1 VEIKNENLF
10 YFKNNSHTCIGCK
23 KREFLAVLEDVP
35 CLLEREGLE
44 AAKKLLELVLARFG
58 VDMLVRLGVE
68 VSLEVLPALALLN
81 SNTKYK

>member
-1 VEIKNENLF
+1 MRIFFILKITAIPV
-10 YFKNNSHTCIGCK
+10 SVAR
-23 KREFLAVLEDVP
+23 RECLAVLEDVP